1 MRWRSHYLLFLE
13 FAVWSSSN
21 SPRLHVQKVAAPR
34 RPHGAAPWV
43 PPLSTALPRSSPTW
57 LCLWTRLGHFACFYP
72 QAESA
77 AGSRATEPLVL
88 VLCRAN
94 KSWHP
99 VDHYWQPC
107 MRWDEAR
114 EESGPF
120 IVYLFHSHRGS
131 WRGWGVFTCIL
142 DSSPA
147 VTCSETV
154 HEINTTVS
162 HIKSFFS
169 STFWLCS
176 FCPVI
181 VPSELHVL
189 YLIVSGFFQ
198 SASSHLCLPTL
209 PQSRRGSVWRTR
221 MWFCVHSSLQ
231 TNRLPLALH
240 AKPSQIFKFLLSP
253 SIWALRGALLQDSH
267 LNSKAAWNWNTTAEM

>member
-1 MRWRSHYLLFLE
+1 MSSWRRQRKVRWRSHYLLFLE

-88 VLCRAN
+88 ALCRAN

-120 IVYLFHSHRGS
+120 IVYLFHSHRGG
-131 WRGWGVFTCIL
+131 WRGWGWWGVFTCIL

-162 HIKSFFS
+162 HIKSFFLFNLLTLFFLS
-169 STFWLCS
+169 SDCPLRASCPIPHCFS
-176 FCPVI
+176 FFPL
-181 VPSELHVL
+181 ST
-189 YLIVSGFFQ
+189 
-198 SASSHLCLPTL
+198 SSHLCLPTL
-209 PQSRRGSVWRTR
+209 PQSCRWSVWRTAYKPTVCL
-221 MWFCVHSSLQ
+221 WLCVQSHHRYLSLCC
-231 TNRLPLALH
+231 LH
-240 AKPSQIFKFLLSP
+240 QYELCEELCCKSLI
-253 SIWALRGALLQDSH
+253 
-267 LNSKAAWNWNTTAEM
+267 